1 MLYVQITARLNGKP
15 VEATAV
21 KFDYA
26 SMDPRNYENRNDWKS
41 FEAAETIAK
50 ALGDGYIAVDA
61 GAHVSPRYDVIE
73 LPKVGDDVSYG
84 FNGDYYPCGKI
95 VHMSRGPNYR
105 KIVTDDGSV
114 FWRARKTG
122 SWKKDQTWTLVQ
134 GVINKR
140 NPDF

>member
-1 MLYVQITARLNGKP
+1 MLYVHIIARLNGKP
-15 VEATAV
+15 VEARIADESERCQLTT
-21 KFDYA
+21 
-26 SMDPRNYENRNDWKS
+26 ENRNDWKS
-41 FEAAETIAK
+41 FEAAEAIAK
-50 ALGDGYIAVDA
+50 ALGEGYIAVDA

-95 VHMSRGPNYR
+95 IYISRGPNYR

-114 FWRARKTG
+114 FWRLRKTG
-122 SWKKDQTWTLVQ
+122 SWKKDQTWSLVQ

-140 NPDF
+140 NPEF